1 MLIANKRIA
10 IIGGGPGGLTL
21 ARLLQMNGADVIV
34 YERDRNRH
42 GRVQG
47 ATLDLHHDS
56 GLKALRAAGLMEQFA
71 AAYRPG
77 AERIRIAG
85 KDGSVVHDEHDQPQ
99 DMDLDHEHARPEID
113 RGPLRDILLDSLMPG
128 TVMWDCQFSSL
139 EAGGSGWKLHFKNRP
154 TADAD
159 IVIAADGANSRVRS
173 YITNVLP
180 FYAGVTVVEGAV
192 YDAATRIP
200 ALDSMV
206 NGGKVFALGD
216 EQSLILSAKGDGT
229 LAFYTGSKMPENH
242 MEQNGIDI
250 TDNEQ
255 AAAWFRKAFS
265 GWSVQWD
272 ELFKHADKLMLRPQ
286 YCMPPDQ
293 QWTTQANITML
304 GDAAHLMPPYAG
316 EGVNMAMQDAL
327 ELSEALLSTQ
337 HASVHAAIAAFE
349 EQMRSRASAVATMT
363 LEQTALLHAPGAL
376 DYLAGV
382 MSGENHQL

>member
-21 ARLLQMNGADVIV
+21 ARLLQMNGADVTV

-77 AERIRIAG
+77 AERMRIAG
-85 KDGSVVHDEHDQPQ
+85 KDGTVVLDEHGEPQ
-99 DMDLDHEHARPEID
+99 AMDLDHEHARPEID
-113 RGPLRDILLDSLMPG
+113 RGPLRDLLLDSLMPG
-128 TVMWDCQFSSL
+128 TVLWDCQFSLL

-159 IVIAADGANSRVRS
+159 LVIGADGANSKIRPYVTS
-173 YITNVLP
+173 VLP

-192 YDAATRIP
+192 YDAAGKIP
-200 ALDSMV
+200 ELNSMV
-206 NGGKVFALGD
+206 KGGKVFALGD

-229 LAFYTGSKMPENH
+229 LAFYTGSKMPENY
-242 MEQNGIDI
+242 MAQNGIDI
-250 TDNEQ
+250 ADNEQ
-255 AAAWFRKAFS
+255 AAHWFRREFS
-265 GWSVQWD
+265 GWGGLWD
-272 ELFKHADKLMLRPQ
+272 QLFKHADKLVLRPQ

-293 QWTTQANITML
+293 QWDAKPNITML

-327 ELSEALLSTQ
+327 ELCEALLSP
-337 HASVHAAIAAFE
+337 HASIHAAIAAFE
-349 EQMRSRASAVATMT
+349 QQMRARASAVATMT

-376 DYLAGV
+376 EYLTGV
-382 MSGENHQL
+382 MSGANHEL